1 MNFFKKNL
9 WWRRKFTI
17 NMWKRKAT
25 VRDIWESHNFEH
37 KWREEREKE
46 REKIG
51 ASASRPKEEG

>member
-1 MNFFKKNL
+1 
-9 WWRRKFTI
+9 
-17 NMWKRKAT
+17 MWKRKAT
-25 VRDIWESHNFEH
+25 VRDIWDSHNFEH